1 MSSGAAIVPLTIAL
15 RGISCV
21 ASIFLSMIC
30 WPSIPCGMSCA
41 ATSTETVSESERTL
55 LL

>member
-1 MSSGAAIVPLTIAL
+1 MSSGFEIVPLTIAL

-21 ASIFLSMIC
+21 VSIFC
-30 WPSIPCGMSCA
+30 ATTCEPSIPCGMSA
-41 ATSTETVSESERTL
+41 LATSTETVSASERTL